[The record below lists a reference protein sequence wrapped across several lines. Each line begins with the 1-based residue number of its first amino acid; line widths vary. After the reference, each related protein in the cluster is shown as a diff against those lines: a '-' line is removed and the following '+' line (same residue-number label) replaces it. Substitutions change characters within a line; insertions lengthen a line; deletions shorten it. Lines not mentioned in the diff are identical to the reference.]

1 MVKRYTITPQQ
12 AVYEYKAAGLG
23 SISTQTLYKWLEKD
37 PPVIIGNKVGGR
49 WHIDNKKFLDFLKES
64 KP

>member
-1 MVKRYTITPQQ
+1 MVKRYTITPQE
-12 AVYEYKAAGLG
+12 AVCEYKVAGLG
-23 SISTQTLYKWLEKD
+23 TITTQTLYKWLEKD

-49 WHIDNKKFLDFLKES
+49 WHIDKKKFLDFLKEN